1 MSEVIPALREV
12 LREAREDAGLNFAQ
26 VAAFTDKGETVF
38 RRLEN
43 GTASP
48 RISEIGEYV
57 SAYEQAVKA
66 KPLELWTRAIDR
78 AAGPTTFIASPGR
91 RTKRAVAATQELA
104 SERGRR
110 KQRSKGSR
118 RASG

>member
-57 SAYEQAVKA
+57 SAYERAVDA

-78 AAGPTTFIASPGR
+78 AAGAAFIPSPDR

>member
-26 VAAFTDKGETVF
+26 VAAFTEKGETVF

-57 SAYEQAVKA
+57 SAYEQAVEA
-66 KPLELWTRAIDR
+66 KPLELWARAIDR
-78 AAGPTTFIASPGR
+78 AASPPLIATPGR
-91 RTKRAVAATQELA
+91 RTARAVAATRELA

-118 RASG
+118 RAGG